1 MSSIKIEKAIFEDLP
16 EIVVLQKLA
25 FYDVGVYYRN
35 FRLRQLVATLAE
47 FEQTYTEYLYLKA
60 TKGDRIVGS
69 TRAKDIDGIC
79 KIENVIVHPGH
90 QRKGIGQRLVIEI
103 MEQNPEADKYELYT
117 GKYTPGNVK
126 FYEGLGFTV
135 VKEIAATGDTPLLV
149 CMEKKRQGKEQR

>member
-1 MSSIKIEKAIFEDLP
+1 MKIEKALFDDLP
-16 EIVVLQKLA
+16 EIVALQKLA
-25 FYDVGVYYRN
+25 FYKVGVYYRN

-60 TKGDRIVGS
+60 TEGDRIVGS
-69 TRAKDIDGIC
+69 ARAKDMRDGVY

-90 QRKGIGQRLVIEI
+90 QRKGIGKRLVIEI
-103 MEQNPEADKYELYT
+103 MEQNPEANKYELYT

-149 CMEKKRQGKEQR
+149 RMEKKRPGIE

>member
-1 MSSIKIEKAIFEDLP
+1 MKIEKALFDDLP
-16 EIVVLQKLA
+16 EIVALQKLA
-25 FYDVGVYYRN
+25 FYKVGVYYRN

-60 TKGDRIVGS
+60 TEGDRIVGS
-69 TRAKDIDGIC
+69 ARAKDMRDGVY

-90 QRKGIGQRLVIEI
+90 QRKGIGKRLVIEI
-103 MEQNPEADKYELYT
+103 MEQNPEANKYELYT

-135 VKEIAATGDTPLLV
+135 VKEIVATGDTPLLV
-149 CMEKKRQGKEQR
+149 RMEKKRPGIE